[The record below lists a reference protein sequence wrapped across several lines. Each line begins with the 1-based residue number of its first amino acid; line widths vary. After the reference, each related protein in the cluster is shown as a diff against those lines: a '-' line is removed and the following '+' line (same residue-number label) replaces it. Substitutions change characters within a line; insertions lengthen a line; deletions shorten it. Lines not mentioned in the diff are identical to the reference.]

1 MEIKRLITLIAI
13 AVVIFL
19 GFTTWQSRQS
29 VKAIRLEIKQ
39 IESQNT
45 ELFKINSD
53 LSQKVKR
60 DSILLVNSKLKIDS
74 LLASDSINKQKLNVI
89 SWKYGKLKSDYNSA
103 TDTAKDSI
111 FSVLINQ

>member
-1 MEIKRLITLIAI
+1 MKNNIIKLIAI
-13 AVVIFL
+13 AVILFL
-19 GFTTWQSRQS
+19 GFTTWRSMKS
-29 VKAIRLEIKQ
+29 VKAIRLEIKE
-39 IESQNT
+39 IESRNT

-53 LSQKVKR
+53 LSQKVKS

-74 LLASDSINKQKLNVI
+74 LLASDSINKQKLKTI
-89 SWKYGKLKSDYNSA
+89 SWKYGKLKNDYNNA

>member
-1 MEIKRLITLIAI
+1 MKNKTITLIAI

-29 VKAIRLEIKQ
+29 VKAIRLEIKE
-39 IESQNT
+39 IESRNT

-53 LSQKVKR
+53 LSQKVKS
-60 DSILLVNSKLKIDS
+60 DSLLLINSKLKIDS

-89 SWKYGKLKSDYNSA
+89 SWKYAKLKNTYNSA
-103 TDTAKDSI
+103 PDSAKDSI

>member
-1 MEIKRLITLIAI
+1 MKNKTITLIAI

-29 VKAIRLEIKQ
+29 VKAIRLDIKQ
-39 IESQNT
+39 IEERNH

-60 DSILLVNSKLKIDS
+60 DSILLINSKLKIDS
-74 LLASDSINKQKLNVI
+74 LLASDSLNT
-89 SWKYGKLKSDYNSA
+89 KKLKVINYKYAKLKNTYNSVS
-103 TDTAKDSI
+103 DSAKDSI
-111 FSVLINQ
+111 FSALINQ